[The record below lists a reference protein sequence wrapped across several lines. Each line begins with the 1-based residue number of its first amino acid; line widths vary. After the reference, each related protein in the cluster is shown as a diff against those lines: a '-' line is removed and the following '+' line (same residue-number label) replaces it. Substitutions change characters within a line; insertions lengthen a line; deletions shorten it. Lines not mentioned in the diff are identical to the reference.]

1 MCRTITAC
9 YKAAPFFSKN
19 MFYSFGTSSDYGRI
33 YLCWS
38 STSCPRV
45 LNCCFSQPRLRN
57 IIRVLLIQMVPQ
69 RKKTKRFSILF
80 FRFSFSVSFL
90 CDQSGRSFAML
101 IILLFFFLLSL
112 CPILSCA
119 CCLGS
124 CCPPVLQAP
133 WAQFSLQFLFLFSVY
148 FLAAIRSFD
157 CDDGLSG
164 WNEKIF
170 LKRKKVSWF
179 CFVFLFIFFWRAMRP
194 VVTTRAYFFSS
205 SLHAFT
211 WSKCFSFSFFSS
223 CPHSQKEGRYIATG
237 RHSTIGCAVC

>member
-1 MCRTITAC
+1 MLHAVL
-9 YKAAPFFSKN
+9 AASLHLK
-19 MFYSFGTSSDYGRI
+19 
-33 YLCWS
+33 
-38 STSCPRV
+38 
-45 LNCCFSQPRLRN
+45 
-57 IIRVLLIQMVPQ
+57 
-69 RKKTKRFSILF
+69 
-80 FRFSFSVSFL
+80 
-90 CDQSGRSFAML
+90 
-101 IILLFFFLLSL
+101 ILLEQTSYKYRKLPLSL
-112 CPILSCA
+112 CPILYYLA
-119 CCLGS
+119 H
-124 CCPPVLQAP
+124 VV
-133 WAQFSLQFLFLFSVY
+133 WALVALLCYKPRERNFLYSFFFLFSVY